1 MMQVLILEDESKS
14 GLELK
19 RMIETLRPDM
29 KVVEIAPSVKAGLR
43 WLKEHTPG
51 LIFADIQ
58 LGDGLSFDIFRELN
72 VDAPVIFCTAYDE
85 YAIRAFEAN
94 GIDYLLKPMD
104 EEKLKKSLQKF
115 DVLQTWFSA
124 TAAANMQNLLRE
136 IHTPHKTTLLVHFQ
150 EKIIP
155 VKTMDIAYIYASSGQ
170 TSMATLTG
178 AVYTINSTLEE
189 LEQSLSPLQF
199 YRINRQF
206 LVNRGAISAI
216 EHYFTR
222 RLHIKLTVNTPETLL
237 VSKQKAPEFLKWMA
251 TT

>member
-14 GLELK
+14 ALELK

-29 KVVEIAPSVKAGLR
+29 QVVEIAPSVKAGLR
-43 WLKEHTPG
+43 WLKAHTPG

-58 LGDGLSFDIFRELN
+58 LGDGLSFDIFREQQ
-72 VDAPVIFCTAYDE
+72 VEAPVIFCTAYDE

-104 EEKLKKSLQKF
+104 EEKLKRSLQKF
-115 DVLQTWFSA
+115 DTLKTSFTASSA
-124 TAAANMQNLLRE
+124 GNMQHLLRDL
-136 IHTPHKTTLLVHFQ
+136 HTPHKTTLLVRFQ

-155 VKTMDIAYIYASSGQ
+155 LKTMDIAYIYASSGQ
-170 TSMATLTG
+170 TSAATLTG
-178 AVYTINSTLEE
+178 DTYNINNTLEE
-189 LEQSLSPLQF
+189 LEQSLSPAMF

-206 LVNRGAISAI
+206 LVNRSAIKGI

-222 RLHIKLTVNTPETLL
+222 RLHIKLTIDTPETLL
-237 VSKQKAPEFLKWMA
+237 VSKQKAPEFLKWME

>member
-19 RMIETLRPDM
+19 RMVETLRPDM

-72 VDAPVIFCTAYDE
+72 VEVPVIFCTAYDE

-124 TAAANMQNLLRE
+124 AKMQNLLRDM
-136 IHTPHKTTLLVHFQ
+136 HTPYKTTLLVHFQ

-155 VKTMDIAYIYASSGQ
+155 VKAVDIAYIYASSGQ
-170 TSMATLTG
+170 TSVTTLTG
-178 AVYTINSTLEE
+178 DAYTINSTLEE
-189 LEQSLSPLQF
+189 LEQSLSPAQF

-206 LVNRGAISAI
+206 LVNRGAIKGI

-237 VSKQKAPEFLKWMA
+237 VSKQKAPEFLKWME